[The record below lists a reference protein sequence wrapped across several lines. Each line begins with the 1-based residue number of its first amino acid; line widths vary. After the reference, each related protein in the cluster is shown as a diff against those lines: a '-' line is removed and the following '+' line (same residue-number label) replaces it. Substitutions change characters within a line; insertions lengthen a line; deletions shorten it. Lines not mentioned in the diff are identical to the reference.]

1 MVKAS
6 TQTITRF
13 LIDFKKALSHGD
25 WEIVERRADY
35 AQMTEMPAKAIKIV
49 LLGLTPKDY
58 VRGPEAD
65 RNGSGEYVWV
75 FLKNGVIERKL
86 YIKLKL
92 INGHAK
98 VLSFHESLYD

>member
-1 MVKAS
+1 M
-6 TQTITRF
+6 
-13 LIDFKKALSHGD
+13 
-25 WEIVERRADY
+25 
-35 AQMTEMPAKAIKIV
+35 
-49 LLGLTPKDY
+49 
-58 VRGPEAD
+58 RGPEAD
-65 RNGSGEYVWV
+65 RNGPGEYVWV